1 MARQSSFDVTLPR
14 HPSLGIHTLRLR
26 DLYRRAPNG
35 APEPHARHR
44 VPVHLLALVTA
55 GRASFSVDFETY
67 PCRPGG
73 LLWVRPGQ
81 VVGFPPPGVDAT
93 LVLFEPQFVQLA
105 ERTLGSSVQ
114 RAERAIRSSGQL
126 AERTLGAEVAIGS
139 GAELAEHTGGF
150 SAELAKHV
158 GGFSAELAKHVGGFG
173 AELAEHTGESGA
185 ELAAST
191 TPRSRWR
198 RPEGG
203 RAADADPPPVPWL
216 IAGTYWQPGGEDGEA
231 ITDAISQIEIDYQRL
246 TNGEDIPIGV
256 LRHQLFAL
264 LLRLSRLEPEGGP
277 GVTAADNELFARFRA
292 AVDERFAL
300 TRQVEDYAKL
310 LGCSVRTLTRASLAA
325 TGRTAKQLVDDRV
338 ALEAKRLLAETDLP
352 AAEIGARLGF
362 SEATNFGRF
371 FARTVGCSPLA
382 FRAAS
387 RAAPQ
392 NLEPPSTPPE
402 KPLVAA
408 LSKAGAARG
417 SVPPPPDDIS
427 ERGLVARL
435 PRRRR

>member
-44 VPVHLLALVTA
+44 VPVHMLALVTA

-93 LVLFEPQFVQLA
+93 LVLFEPQFVELA
-105 ERTLGSSVQ
+105 ERTLKSSVESAQRTLGSSV
-114 RAERAIRSSGQL
+114 ES
-126 AERTLGAEVAIGS
+126 AERTLGAELAQRAKGSNADLGEHIGGP
-139 GAELAEHTGGF
+139 GAELAG
-150 SAELAKHV
+150 
-158 GGFSAELAKHVGGFG
+158 
-173 AELAEHTGESGA
+173 
-185 ELAAST
+185 ST
-191 TPRSRWR
+191 TPRPRWGGR
-198 RPEGG
+198 RSGG
-203 RAADADPPPVPWL
+203 ARAADTDPPPVPWL
-216 IAGTYWQPGGEDGEA
+216 ISGTYWQPGGEDGEA
-231 ITDAISQIEIDYQRL
+231 ITDAISQIETDYQRL
-246 TNGEDIPIGV
+246 VNGEDIPVGV
-256 LRHQLFAL
+256 IRHQLFAL

-277 GVTAADNELFARFRA
+277 GMAASDNELFTRFRA
-292 AVDERFAL
+292 AIDERFAL

-338 ALEAKRLLAETDLP
+338 ALEAKRLLAESDLP
-352 AAEIGARLGF
+352 AAEIATRLGF
-362 SEATNFGRF
+362 SEPTNFGRF
-371 FARTVGCSPLA
+371 FARMVGCSPLA

-387 RAAPQ
+387 RAAAEELTPT
-392 NLEPPSTPPE
+392 STPPE
-402 KPLVAA
+402 KPLEAA

-417 SVPPPPDDIS
+417 SIPPPPEDIT
-427 ERGLVARL
+427 ERGLVARP